1 MEILKK
7 VDAIMNALNSPT
19 SHQYANT
26 LAHFIPHV
34 IRLDQMLDQAI
45 ANQDQEA
52 LLGKYPKRKSLLQ
65 HESRSVENYLRLG
78 RQSLPPGAE

>member
-1 MEILKK
+1 
-7 VDAIMNALNSPT
+7 MNALNSPT

-52 LLGKYPKRKSLLQ
+52 LLGK
-65 HESRSVENYLRLG
+65 
-78 RQSLPPGAE
+78 